1 MTKQILKKELAVAI
15 VMLLVAAIALT
26 GSTFAWFAINN
37 TVTATG
43 MSITTST
50 SNNLFIKDIAAD
62 ATSVTDDGFT
72 TSRSGEINALLE
84 PVSTVDGENF
94 FYTSTHNVVG
104 NGDAETDTYIDYA
117 TTGLG
122 AATDSTNFANAFSE
136 NYEVTKTLAADG
148 AKGYVDYVLCLKAV
162 NAKSVPYYINMT
174 SLVLAYV
181 NKTDSGDKAYRVAVF
196 TEKGTTTDT
205 GATFPAT
212 PAPTLL
218 SILAPTNS
226 AEFTDG
232 YAVSAIDSAPTAINS
247 AMDDAVA
254 ITVAANSTEYYRVTV
269 RMWLE
274 GEDTTCNNTTFADLD
289 SSWNLI
295 LRFDL
300 QDTTGGVTAMQ
311 KMATQTANS
320 VTYYYDGT
328 NYYTELGE
336 AALTGADLTAAQAAF
351 AE

>member
-1 MTKQILKKELAVAI
+1 MNKKLLKKELMTAI
-15 VMLLVAAIALT
+15 AMFLIAAISLT
-26 GSTFAWFAINN
+26 SSTYAWFAINN

-43 MSITTST
+43 MSITTTT

-72 TSRSGEINALLE
+72 TSRGGEILALLE

-94 FYTSTHNVVG
+94 FYTSTQNVVG
-104 NGDAETDTYIDYA
+104 NGDAESDVYLDYA

-122 AATDSTNFANAFSE
+122 TANDSTNFANAFSE
-136 NYEVTKTLAADG
+136 NYEVTRTMAADG
-148 AKGYVDYVLCLKAV
+148 AKGYVDYSVCLKAV
-162 NAKSVPYYINMT
+162 NAKSDPYYINMT
-174 SLVLAYV
+174 NLVLAYQ
-181 NKTDSGDKAYRVAVF
+181 NKTDSGERAYRVAIF
-196 TEKGTTTDT
+196 TEKGTNTST

-218 SILAPTNS
+218 SILAPTGS

-232 YAVSAIDSAPTAINS
+232 YAVSATNLAPTAIDS

-254 ITVAANSTEYYRVTV
+254 IEVAANSTEYYRVTV

-274 GEDTTCNNTTFADLD
+274 GEDTTCNNGTFADLN
-289 SSWNLI
+289 SGWNLNFR
-295 LRFDL
+295 LDL
-300 QDTTGGVTAMQ
+300 QSTTGGVTAIQ
-311 KMATQTANS
+311 KMATQTANG
-320 VTYYYDGT
+320 VKYYFDGT
-328 NYYTELGE
+328 NYYDELGGT
-336 AALTGADLTAAQAAF
+336 ALTGADLTAAEAAF